1 MKIVL
6 NKCYGGFG
14 LDDELA
20 EKYKLDEW
28 SVDRTDEKLIE
39 LVEKYGEDAGG
50 SHSELE
56 IVEIP
61 DEATDWE
68 IDEYD
73 GFESVIYVVD
83 GKIYHA

>member
-14 LDDELA
+14 LDEELA
-20 EKYKLDEW
+20 EKYGIDEW
-28 SVDRTDEKLIE
+28 SVDRSDAKLIE

-83 GKIYHA
+83 GKIHHA